1 MITSTRNRM
10 NNIKFAT
17 EKALI
22 LGKHKRKKKCHS
34 KFRSQFP
41 GVSIPFRTNVQEN
54 LCCNS
59 MLLFLV
65 L

>member
-1 MITSTRNRM
+1 MITSAMNRM
-10 NNIKFAT
+10 KNIKFAI
-17 EKALI
+17 EKAFI

-41 GVSIPFRTNVQEN
+41 GVSNPFRINVQEN
-54 LCCNS
+54 LCCKS
-59 MLLFLV
+59 RV